1 MLTRTQTPSLRTA
14 NAALHCCHAKPVA
27 KEVTAEPT
35 ETFVPGVESSGNS
48 SSEGHGAIKISPD
61 GAFKQAVQGAGTIFS
76 GVASYLG
83 LRKPNT
89 KKAERG
95 ELKPA
100 DPTCPCVMTILEEPD
115 LSVREEACYDALNRH
130 LTGKYETL
138 DQVFADPDRFKSD
151 VEARFE
157 AQKTITPEDPYAF
170 DFSDYGIPVLKQIGT
185 AVDKEI
191 KELSTEV
198 DSLRGKRFKKKDVRE
213 REVGLQYLGDL
224 KDEIGERVKS
234 GDLSY
239 RRLQE
244 LGYFASCAL
253 GHFDMDDI
261 HLRDRM
267 LLPIDSYLQAEEKV
281 GIEEEYRRYKDN
293 EFTIHQKKAHAVSGF
308 DKVEKSFEDAYF
320 NPERLEMIN
329 LPTMEPL
336 DQEPFMRLMN
346 KDIFLAGIAAD
357 PLAADGFVRQ
367 GRLFWLH
374 DVRHNSAIF
383 AKKKQYEQE
392 RNLNPEQKKQLDR
405 RIDVWNTELFAA
417 VGEIEDPQMAA
428 AVDTVVFNI
437 HHDRGLPLVPSTY
450 DNKEMRPVTRALRFM
465 WGVSGQ
471 DTKFD
476 QPRRRFKEAY
486 AWVDGFF
493 KERRDQE
500 KAITGY

>member
-1 MLTRTQTPSLRTA
+1 MLPTNLSRR
-14 NAALHCCHAKPVA
+14 AAAQCCAAKPRV
-27 KEVTAEPT
+27 EESEFSGTPT
-35 ETFVPGVESSGNS
+35 ESFASTGEVSGNS
-48 SSEGHGAIKISPD
+48 SNTGHGAIKFGPD
-61 GAFKQAVQGAGTIFS
+61 GPLKQAIQTAGTILS
-76 GVASYLG
+76 GVASYFG
-83 LRKPNT
+83 ITRPVT
-89 KKAERG
+89 ARAARG
-95 ELKPA
+95 ELKPL
-100 DPTCPCVMTILEEPD
+100 PETCPCVMTILEDPCMNQK
-115 LSVREEACYDALNRH
+115 EEACYQALNRH
-130 LTGKYETL
+130 LTGQYETL
-138 DQVFADPDRFKSD
+138 DQVFADPDRFRKD
-151 VEARFE
+151 IEARFE
-157 AQKTITPEDPYAF
+157 AQKSITPEDPYAF
-170 DFSDYGIPVLKQIGT
+170 DFSDYGVPVLKQIGV

-191 KELSTEV
+191 KELHGEV
-198 DSLRGKRFKKKDVRE
+198 GTLRSKRFKKKDVRE
-213 REVGLQYLGDL
+213 REVGLQYLSDL
-224 KDEIGERVKS
+224 KGEISERVRT

-244 LGYFASCAL
+244 LGYFASCIL
-253 GHFDMDDI
+253 GHFDMEDI
-261 HLRDRM
+261 HMRDRL
-267 LLPIDSYLQAEEKV
+267 LLPIDSYLQSEEKV

-293 EFTIHQKKAHAVSGF
+293 DFTIHQKKAHAVSGF
-308 DKVEKSFEDAYF
+308 DKVERTFEEAYF

-346 KDIFLAGIAAD
+346 KDIFLAGVAAD
-357 PLAADGFVRQ
+357 PLSADGFVRQ

-383 AKKKQYEQE
+383 AKKKQYELE
-392 RNLNPEQKKQLDR
+392 RNLTPLQKSQLDR

-417 VGEIEDPQMAA
+417 MGEIEDPQLAS

-450 DNKEMRPVTRALRFM
+450 DNKEMRPVTKALRFM

-500 KAITGY
+500 KALTGY